1 MRLALYSSVS
11 RSDAPNLVSI
21 QDERLDFLPTV
32 LVCPF
37 RRGAELTDFRVE
49 APWHDSTFIAC
60 PDLTRPIRRTGLR
73 LMGHLDETSSQAI
86 VSTLQHLLAR

>member
-11 RSDAPNLVSI
+11 RGETPNLVSI

-37 RRGAELTDFRVE
+37 RPGAEVTDFRVE
-49 APWHDSTFIAC
+49 AQWRDSTFVVC

-73 LMGHLDETSSQAI
+73 FIDHLDEAASEVILT
-86 VSTLQHLLAR
+86 TFQHLLPR